1 MSISG
6 FVCISFLALIFFQ
19 LASAEAIAQSGPLSE
34 VEGKPLDL
42 LPKRNDGGRPSPVQ
56 PTAAN
61 TSRPTRQAVEAK
73 PASRANQPSIVNPS
87 PPANAAANRPPVA
100 PPIQAQPIRVEDQQ
114 PKARDEQPPFDERVL
129 ALYCTNLASA
139 ASDGR
144 LAWQK
149 QKIEEYEI
157 RLREKI
163 NELEKHRK
171 DAAEWIARRESEMRK
186 AEETVVAI
194 YAKMKPDAAAAQFS
208 AMDESGAAAILAK
221 LNPRFASTV
230 LNEIDPSRAARIAAE
245 MAGVGAPR
253 NNIRVK
259 P

>member
-1 MSISG
+1 MYFSG
-6 FVCISFLALIFFQ
+6 IVCISFLAFIFSQ
-19 LASAEAIAQSGPLSE
+19 LATVEASAQGGPLSE
-34 VEGKPLDL
+34 VDGRPLDL
-42 LPKRNDGGRPSPVQ
+42 LPKRNDGGKPVPVQ
-56 PTAAN
+56 QPVAN
-61 TSRPTRQAVEAK
+61 APRPNRQAVEAK
-73 PASRANQPSIVNPS
+73 PASRANQSSVANTS
-87 PPANAAANRPPVA
+87 PPVTAAAPRPPIA
-100 PPIQAQPIRVEDQQ
+100 PPVQAPNVRVEDQQ
-114 PKARDEQPPFDERVL
+114 PKAREEQPPFDERVL
-129 ALYCTNLASA
+129 ALYCTNLSSA

-149 QKIEEYEI
+149 QRIEEYEN
-157 RLREKI
+157 RLRDKI
-163 NELEKHRK
+163 IELERHRK
-171 DAAEWIARRESEMRK
+171 EAAEWIARRESEMRK